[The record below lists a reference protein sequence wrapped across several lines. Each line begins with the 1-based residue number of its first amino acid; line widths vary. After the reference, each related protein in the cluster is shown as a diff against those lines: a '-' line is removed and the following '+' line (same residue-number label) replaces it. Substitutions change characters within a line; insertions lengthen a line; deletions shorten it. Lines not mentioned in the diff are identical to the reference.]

1 MKKSSF
7 MRREHLKK
15 NLAIKAV
22 FDKGTRLR
30 GKLVTVFLLR
40 RNNDSDVNRVAFVV
54 RKALYNKKP
63 VLRNRYRRVLRE
75 AYRKTKEFMPGGH
88 DMIVMATN
96 LTRQTKS
103 TSLEQELIHVFKKCV
118 KK

>member
-7 MRREHLKK
+7 TRKERLKK
-15 NLAIKAV
+15 NQAIKAV
-22 FDKGTRLR
+22 FDKGTRFR
-30 GKLVTVFLLR
+30 SKLVTVFLLK
-40 RNNDSDVNRVAFVV
+40 RNKDPGLNRVAFAV
-54 RKALYNKKP
+54 RKGLYNKKP
-63 VLRNRYRRVLRE
+63 SLRNRYRRVLRE
-75 AYRKTKEFMPGGH
+75 AYRKTKEFMPGGY
-88 DMIVMATN
+88 DMIVLATN